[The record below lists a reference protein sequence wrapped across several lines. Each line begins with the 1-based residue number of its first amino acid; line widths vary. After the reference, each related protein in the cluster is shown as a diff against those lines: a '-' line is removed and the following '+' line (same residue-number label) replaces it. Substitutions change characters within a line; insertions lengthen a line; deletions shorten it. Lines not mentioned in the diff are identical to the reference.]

1 MMNTISLGL
10 ELMVF
15 GIGGVFLSL
24 LIIMGVIFLLKKMF
38 PVKK

>member
-1 MMNTISLGL
+1 MNTISLGL